1 MDIFYESDWH
11 IHTNASYD
19 AELPVTELLEKAE
32 EGGIKQFGI
41 TDHVNYPF
49 MLPHLEKS
57 RKQFLQ
63 HKKEGFH
70 FGVEL
75 TTLPLSQYNFAL
87 KHSADAENS
96 KTWFVGYIPPIFK
109 KDGIA
114 LSLSEQALYEN
125 KVEYVVAG
133 AHWAFCAPLTRN
145 MIIKNYHAQQMFLA
159 RHKSVDII
167 AHPWWVYYGKYLKN
181 DIMTGPWFDDFDR
194 IPYSMHDEFAA
205 AAFENNKM
213 VELNTDFFVSSC
225 YTEKFKK
232 QYAEYICYLYEKGIP
247 ITIGSDLH
255 SNYTTHHNQVR
266 EYMEP
271 LGFTK
276 DSFCIPKFRQY

>member
-1 MDIFYESDWH
+1 
-11 IHTNASYD
+11 
-19 AELPVTELLEKAE
+19 
-32 EGGIKQFGI
+32 
-41 TDHVNYPF
+41 
-49 MLPHLEKS
+49 
-57 RKQFLQ
+57 
-63 HKKEGFH
+63 
-70 FGVEL
+70 
-75 TTLPLSQYNFAL
+75 
-87 KHSADAENS
+87 
-96 KTWFVGYIPPIFK
+96 
-109 KDGIA
+109 
-114 LSLSEQALYEN
+114 
-125 KVEYVVAG
+125 
-133 AHWAFCAPLTRN
+133 
-145 MIIKNYHAQQMFLA
+145 
-159 RHKSVDII
+159 
-167 AHPWWVYYGKYLKN
+167 
-181 DIMTGPWFDDFDR
+181 
-194 IPYSMHDEFAA
+194 